1 MPYTTELTEDY
12 MGVVHAGTGTV
23 TGGEILQGCQTFTF
37 LVQNTENFHYKVVDF
52 SAATELQ
59 ITTEDLQE
67 IVVQDRLI
75 AAARPHV
82 TVVIIAPN
90 EQIRARAQE
99 WERLV
104 EELGWST
111 HVSTTRGEALHWLQ
125 DNFTA
130 APVEFQ
136 TGPYDPAL
144 EG

>member
-37 LVQNTENFHYKVVDF
+37 LVQNTENFHYKLVDF

>member
-12 MGVVHAGTGTV
+12 MGVLHAGSGTV
-23 TGGEILQGCQTFTF
+23 TGRQILQGCQTFTL
-37 LVQNTENFHYKVVDF
+37 LVQNTENFHYKLVDF

-75 AAARPHV
+75 AASRPHV
-82 TVVIIAPN
+82 TVVIVVPN
-90 EQIRARAQE
+90 EQMRALANE

-111 HVSTTRGEALHWLQ
+111 HVSTTRGEALHWLR
-125 DNFTA
+125 DNFIA
-130 APVEFQ
+130 APVESQ
-136 TGPYDPAL
+136 IGPCDPTL
-144 EG
+144 TE